1 MLKALSM
8 SVVSQTCQIVANI
21 YASQKFG
28 LLGGFVRYAK
38 NLVENLINKTPK
50 NSFNI
55 YQLLMFFLF
64 SQLKKKKN
72 KKFIFKAGLVCFW
85 HAWSVWHSPN
95 IPDFQIKN

>member
-64 SQLKKKKN
+64 FQFKKKKN
-72 KKFIFKAGLVCFW
+72 KKFIFKAGLVCF
-85 HAWSVWHSPN
+85 
-95 IPDFQIKN
+95 